1 MRTNCVV
8 VLATLIALLTARA
21 GALAAELTIF
31 ATGSMA
37 DPLAHL
43 GEEFT
48 AVTGH
53 TLHFSLGTT
62 GAVLTR
68 IRAGETGD
76 VLVISAEAAAT
87 LETDGTLAAGTRTP
101 VASSLFGVVV
111 KAGTARPD
119 VSTPE
124 ALKLT
129 VLRAKTIAYPDPV
142 TAAVSGAYI
151 ESVFG
156 QLGIAAEARSKASLK
171 PMGYLVGEAVAN
183 GEAELGLSFI
193 SEFMANDELEAVLFP
208 AALQKPQLYSAG
220 VFAGTPS
227 PDAARAFIA
236 FVTSDAAR
244 EQLRAAGVEPATPA
258 R

>member
-1 MRTNCVV
+1 MRTKRF
-8 VLATLIALLTARA
+8 LALTAAIATLAAHA
-21 GALAAELTIF
+21 GAAAELTIF

-37 DPLAHL
+37 DPLEHL

-48 AVTGH
+48 TATGH
-53 TLHFSLGTT
+53 TLRFSIGTT

-111 KAGTARPD
+111 KRGAARPD

-129 VLRAKTIAYPDPV
+129 VLRAKTISYPDPV
-142 TAAVSGAYI
+142 TATVSGGYI
-151 ESVFG
+151 ESVLG

-193 SEFMANDELEAVLFP
+193 SEFIANDELEAVLFP
-208 AALQKPQLYSAG
+208 AALQKPQPYSAG
-220 VFAGTPS
+220 VFAGARN
-227 PDAARAFIA
+227 PDAARAFII

-244 EQLRAAGVEPATPA
+244 EKLRAAGVEPATPA